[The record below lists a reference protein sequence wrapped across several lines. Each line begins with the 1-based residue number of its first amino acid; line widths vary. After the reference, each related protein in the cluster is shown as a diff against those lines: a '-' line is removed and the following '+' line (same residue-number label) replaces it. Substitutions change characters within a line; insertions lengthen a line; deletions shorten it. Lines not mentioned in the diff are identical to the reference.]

1 MRLTRRCTG
10 PRPRNIYARL
20 MVVGAAAASERPNVM
35 RLELDSTLTGPGHIV
50 LLVLVG
56 LLLAGSA
63 AFFGA
68 KLCKLAVLWW
78 KANDRRVGAARLLV
92 PLTFYSAVAGVLIYL
107 LLLNL
112 LWPAPSA
119 VVLDDRN
126 LVIES
131 AFPGGTRSVARAEV
145 RGIDFET
152 TYVGIGE
159 RPRTRR
165 AVIRIRTADGDIML
179 RGGRRG
185 LEQQWEDAVRQL
197 SASL

>member
-1 MRLTRRCTG
+1 M
-10 PRPRNIYARL
+10 
-20 MVVGAAAASERPNVM
+20 
-35 RLELDSTLTGPGHIV
+35 
-50 LLVLVG
+50 
-56 LLLAGSA
+56 
-63 AFFGA
+63 
-68 KLCKLAVLWW
+68 
-78 KANDRRVGAARLLV
+78 

-112 LWPAPSA
+112 LWPPPSA

-126 LVIES
+126 LVIEY

-145 RGIDFET
+145 TGIDFET

-185 LEQQWEDAVRQL
+185 LEQQWEDAARQL